1 MSSGIPS
8 PAPKRPKKV
17 LGASL
22 VAFESAAEAALPES
36 SASSMCSG
44 TSSMKRLKEAEY
56 ELEVA
61 KQHAIMNEMRAQQ
74 QQLVMQQNLD
84 ASTIRTHAARVEMIR
99 AQVRSSKGSRAS
111 NASSAEPAPMPG
123 TDAEGAN
130 DLESDLL
137 AVMKGRL
144 PDSMP
149 VPSQLYPSV
158 LGSQHLTTDLLQ
170 EHTVRQIVESFET
183 GLPLGSNPQ
192 VFQIATPGHS

>member
-44 TSSMKRLKEAEY
+44 TSSMKRLTEAEY

-84 ASTIRTHAARVEMIR
+84 ASTIRTHVARVEMINRLGPREAAKLRMR
-99 AQVRSSKGSRAS
+99 A
-111 NASSAEPAPMPG
+111 
-123 TDAEGAN
+123 
-130 DLESDLL
+130 LL
-137 AVMKGRL
+137 NQRL
-144 PDSMP
+144 C
-149 VPSQLYPSV
+149 
-158 LGSQHLTTDLLQ
+158 LGQ
-170 EHTVRQIVESFET
+170 
-183 GLPLGSNPQ
+183 
-192 VFQIATPGHS
+192 TPKARTI